1 MQEKKILIIKFG
13 GLGDIVLSLN
23 AIYSIKKKFK
33 NKIFLLTEK
42 PYESFFQKSKWFE
55 KIITIR
61 RSLIYSLDILEIK
74 RKLDVDKIEKV
85 FDLQTS
91 RRSSYYLKIFNERR
105 SEINGIGKFA
115 NKKHNNKNRN
125 EMHTIPRQEEQ
136 LKISNIKFQKKPDLN
151 WLFKS
156 EKVLNMG
163 NKISLIVPGGSK
175 KRMNKRIPLEIYDEI
190 IKTLLTRSITP
201 ILIGADDDETVCRK
215 LKKKFPTIKNLCNE
229 TNFFQIAYLSKKSL
243 ISFGND
249 TGPMHIISR
258 GNNPTFVFYTNN
270 SNPNLCRQI
279 GGKTFI
285 LNYEN
290 NHNLFLSK
298 IFKELQKVSNN

>member
-55 KIITIR
+55 KIITIK

-74 RKLDVDKIEKV
+74 RKLDVHKIEKV

-115 NKKHNNKNRN
+115 N
-125 EMHTIPRQEEQ
+125 
-136 LKISNIKFQKKPDLN
+136 
-151 WLFKS
+151 
-156 EKVLNMG
+156 
-163 NKISLIVPGGSK
+163 
-175 KRMNKRIPLEIYDEI
+175 
-190 IKTLLTRSITP
+190 
-201 ILIGADDDETVCRK
+201 
-215 LKKKFPTIKNLCNE
+215 
-229 TNFFQIAYLSKKSL
+229 
-243 ISFGND
+243 
-249 TGPMHIISR
+249 
-258 GNNPTFVFYTNN
+258 
-270 SNPNLCRQI
+270 
-279 GGKTFI
+279 
-285 LNYEN
+285 NY
-290 NHNLFLSK
+290 
-298 IFKELQKVSNN
+298 